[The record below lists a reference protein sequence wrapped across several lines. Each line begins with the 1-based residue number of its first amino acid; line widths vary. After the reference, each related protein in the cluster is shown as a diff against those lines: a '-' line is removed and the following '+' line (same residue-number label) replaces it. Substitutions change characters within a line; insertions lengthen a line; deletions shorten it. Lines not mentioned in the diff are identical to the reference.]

1 MFSQVR
7 RSNIWSEIS
16 AAVTQAIGRDFV
28 VRQRVKVSGG
38 SINSTFRIE
47 DGNGSFLVKL
57 NSIDQLP
64 MFEAEQEGL
73 AILRDA
79 KAPVRIPEVICC
91 DKAED
96 RAWLILEYIPLR
108 PATDTTAAGLGSA
121 MAVVH
126 RKTSE
131 KFGWT
136 RDNAIGLTRQNNTQH
151 TVWMDFFRDSRLA
164 VQLRLAEENRLDMA
178 LLRKGELVLP
188 ACEQLLSGYQP
199 APSLLHGDLWSGN
212 QAADKNGRPVV
223 FDPAVYYGDR
233 ECDLAMTRLF
243 GGIPD
248 AFLRAYHDAYPID
261 PGFERRLPL
270 YNLYHLLNHA
280 NMFGGG
286 YVRQAEKTMDKLLM
300 AL

>member
-38 SINSTFRIE
+38 NINSVFRIE

-57 NSIDQLP
+57 NSMDQLP
-64 MFEAEQEGL
+64 MFEAEQKGL
-73 AILRDA
+73 ALLRDA
-79 KAPVRIPEVICC
+79 KAPVRIPEVIGC

-108 PATDTTAAGLGSA
+108 PSTDTTAAALGSA
-121 MAVVH
+121 MAIVH
-126 RKTSE
+126 RNTSE
-131 KFGWT
+131 QFGWS
-136 RDNAIGLTRQNNTQH
+136 RGNAIGLTAQDNTQSP
-151 TVWMDFFRDSRLA
+151 VWSEFFRDRRIA
-164 VQLRLAEENRLDMA
+164 AQLHLAEKNRLDMA
-178 LLRKGELVLP
+178 LLRKGELVLS

-199 APSLLHGDLWSGN
+199 VPSLLHGDLWSGN
-212 QAADKNGRPVV
+212 QAADQNGNPVV

-248 AFLRAYHDAYPID
+248 TFLRTYHDAYPID